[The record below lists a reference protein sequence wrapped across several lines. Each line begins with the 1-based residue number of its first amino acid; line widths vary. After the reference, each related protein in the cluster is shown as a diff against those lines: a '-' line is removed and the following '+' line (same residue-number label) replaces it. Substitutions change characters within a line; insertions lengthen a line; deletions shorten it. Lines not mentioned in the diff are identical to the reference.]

1 MKKILVTGL
10 ILLFSIT
17 LTQGQEKDKPKEN
30 KTKLNMKF
38 KEGTQPDVY
47 VDGKK
52 FEFSIDLLDTDRIAT
67 MNVLKGKEALEVYN
81 APNGVILITTK
92 EKSDEDKAKF
102 IISDLNGNDSYEVNT
117 KIRIRDGD
125 KGKDPMIIIDGK
137 EVTRKEL
144 KKLNPEDIEVIE
156 VLKDKAAKKAYDA
169 DNGVIIVKMKKQ
181 KKVEKQEKQ
190 KKQEKS
196 NK

>member
-17 LTQGQEKDKPKEN
+17 LTHAQEKDKPNAN
-30 KTKLNMKF
+30 KTKLNWKF
-38 KEGTQPDVY
+38 KDGAHPDIY

-67 MNVLKGKEALEVYN
+67 MNVLKGKEAIEAYN
-81 APNGVILITTK
+81 APNGVIVITTK
-92 EKSDEDKAKF
+92 ERSNEDKTKF
-102 IISDLNGNDSYEVNT
+102 IITDIKGNDSNEMNT
-117 KIRIRDGD
+117 KIVYRDSNA
-125 KGKDPMIIIDGK
+125 KDPMIIIDGK

-144 KKLNPEDIEVIE
+144 KKLKPEDIEAIE
-156 VLKDKAAKKAYDA
+156 VLKDNAAQEAYGA

-181 KKVEKQEKQ
+181 KKVEKQEK
-190 KKQEKS
+190 KKKVEKN